1 MQGEFTNLAGESQD
15 VVVADDLVDAVVV
28 ADDLVVAVVVADD
41 LVVAVVVA
49 DDLAVAVV
57 VADAVVVAEIPNGQ
71 GFAAATN
78 GSLEAGEPP
87 CPRSGGRCRP
97 QVFFAEKKRNWFTKS
112 GIKEIQSF
120 LIVLMSNANQGC
132 LRAQPEVCITGNASN
147 SNSVILQ

>member
-1 MQGEFTNLAGESQD
+1 MQEEFTNLAGESQD

-49 DDLAVAVV
+49 DDLAV
-57 VADAVVVAEIPNGQ
+57 AVVVAEIPNGQ

>member
-57 VADAVVVAEIPNGQ
+57 VAEIPNGQ

-97 QVFFAEKKRNWFTKS
+97 QVFFAEMKRNWFTKS
-112 GIKEIQSF
+112 GIK
-120 LIVLMSNANQGC
+120 
-132 LRAQPEVCITGNASN
+132 
-147 SNSVILQ
+147 

>member
-1 MQGEFTNLAGESQD
+1 MQEEFTNLAGESQD

-49 DDLAVAVV
+49 DDLAV
-57 VADAVVVAEIPNGQ
+57 AVVVAEIPNGQ

-120 LIVLMSNANQGC
+120 LIVLMSNANKGC